1 MPKAVDLLRQGRD
14 EELWQMCC
22 GFLNLSIDEFMRIQE
37 RLLLRQL
44 ELLKNSPFGTK
55 ITHGAHPK
63 TLEEFRQLVPLTDY
77 KDYCPELLE
86 KREDILPGKPTL
98 WVHSSGRSGDYPCKW
113 VPMTQEYVEQLSLIL
128 YGIGMLSCAKDWGDT
143 SQIPDKVKLLYSVAP
158 RPYVSGTFA
167 DILRL
172 QTPLEYLPSLEEA
185 EKMTYEERISAG
197 FQQALSEGLDY
208 FFGLSLVLVKV
219 GEKLLESSGNI
230 NIWPYFKRPRAL
242 WRLTRGMVKS
252 RLARR
257 HILPK
262 DIWSLKG
269 IIGSGI
275 DSWVYKDKIKELW
288 GKNPL
293 DLYSCTEGGV
303 IATQTWDYEGM
314 TFIPNLNF
322 LEFISEEEQLKS
334 QMDRSYRPATLLL
347 NEVKAGE
354 TYEVVLTSF
363 HGGAMVRYRI
373 GDVVKITSLKNE
385 KLGINIPQMAFER
398 RVDGILDFFV
408 VRLTEKTIWQAIEQT
423 GVPYEDWTA
432 YREPGDLVLR
442 LFIEPKND
450 AKVNEEELAGII
462 YKQIMETSDEK
473 ADLLGNDM
481 VDSVGFKVQVGL
493 LAPGTFAR
501 YMSLRQD
508 EGADLAH
515 LKPPHISP
523 SEETLSILVA
533 KPEKAGLAI
542 KTEVD
547 SKEITV

>member
-1 MPKAVDLLRQGRD
+1 
-14 EELWQMCC
+14 
-22 GFLNLSIDEFMRIQE
+22 
-37 RLLLRQL
+37 
-44 ELLKNSPFGTK
+44 
-55 ITHGAHPK
+55 
-63 TLEEFRQLVPLTDY
+63 
-77 KDYCPELLE
+77 
-86 KREDILPGKPTL
+86 
-98 WVHSSGRSGDYPCKW
+98 
-113 VPMTQEYVEQLSLIL
+113 
-128 YGIGMLSCAKDWGDT
+128 
-143 SQIPDKVKLLYSVAP
+143 
-158 RPYVSGTFA
+158 
-167 DILRL
+167 
-172 QTPLEYLPSLEEA
+172 
-185 EKMTYEERISAG
+185 
-197 FQQALSEGLDY
+197 
-208 FFGLSLVLVKV
+208 
-219 GEKLLESSGNI
+219 
-230 NIWPYFKRPRAL
+230 
-242 WRLTRGMVKS
+242 MVKS

-385 KLGINIPQMAFER
+385 KLGIDIPQMAFER
-398 RVDGILDFFV
+398 RVDGVLDFFV